1 MNLATHGRRRAHSVC
16 SHQAIDGSRKECT
29 SPAGA
34 LGFADLIPRR
44 SWAQRQVTAG
54 MVPASPL
61 EARERVPTMRG
72 RIQMREANAHGA
84 PSLRRQRRRCLEGKQ
99 RLRCATRCRTRS
111 TVWALKGTEVLS
123 VDARAPCRTW
133 HDAGGDEK
141 RPRPRGGDSAFL
153 GTAQQPRHR
162 LQDVRANYMALN
174 SPEGIWPARR
184 ASAAWA
190 RTAARSAVDL

>member
-111 TVWALKGTEVLS
+111 TVWALKGAEVLS
-123 VDARAPCRTW
+123 VDARARSVEQGTTLEATKKGRGPAEGTRPFWVRRSSRDTGCKTSARITW
-133 HDAGGDEK
+133 
-141 RPRPRGGDSAFL
+141 R
-153 GTAQQPRHR
+153 
-162 LQDVRANYMALN
+162 
-174 SPEGIWPARR
+174 
-184 ASAAWA
+184 
-190 RTAARSAVDL
+190 